1 MNQSMKST
9 KSMRKSIGRSGRTRA
24 MENAVQPLQARQPR
38 LSRPAPWW
46 RILLVWARQEFMLL
60 LREPVA
66 VFFSLAFPL
75 IIYVFIGIPYG
86 STEIAPG
93 VHFIDAMFSS
103 LILTVAANLL
113 LMGLPIYLAELRSCG
128 VDRRYAV
135 LPLPGRLFASSVLAS
150 MLILL
155 AGSSAVIVLVVGL
168 RDGLR
173 ATLWSPVY
181 LLLLIGSILWLS
193 ALGFLI
199 GALRVSAR
207 TTQALSAAIFFI
219 MFFGSG
225 AAVPLEGLP
234 EILQKILEWNPLKQ
248 WLDVMIGVYTGAG
261 ASRTEWLR
269 LLLAL
274 PMSAICA
281 LGGLR
286 LWRQRS

>member
-1 MNQSMKST
+1 
-9 KSMRKSIGRSGRTRA
+9 
-24 MENAVQPLQARQPR
+24 MENAVQSRQSRQPR
-38 LSRPAPWW
+38 QSRPASWW

-150 MLILL
+150 MLIL
-155 AGSSAVIVLVVGL
+155 L

>member
-1 MNQSMKST
+1 
-9 KSMRKSIGRSGRTRA
+9 
-24 MENAVQPLQARQPR
+24 MENAVQPLQARLPR

-113 LMGLPIYLAELRSCG
+113 LMGLPIYLAELRSRG

-135 LPLPGRLFASSVLAS
+135 LPLPGRLFASGVLAS

-155 AGSSAVIVLVVGL
+155 AGSSAVIVMVVGL

-173 ATLWSPVY
+173 NSLWSPVY

-234 EILQKILEWNPLKQ
+234 EILQKVLEWNPLKQ
-248 WLDVMIGVYTGAG
+248 WLDVMVGVYTGTG

-274 PMSAICA
+274 PMTTICA
-281 LGGLR
+281 LGGLQ
-286 LWRQRS
+286 LWKQRG

>member
-1 MNQSMKST
+1 MSQSMSP
-9 KSMRKSIGRSGRTRA
+9 GGQAGAAAGAAGARS
-24 MENAVQPLQARQPR
+24 
-38 LSRPAPWW
+38 APWW
-46 RILLVWARQEFMLL
+46 RILPVWARQELVLL

-66 VFFSLAFPL
+66 VFFSLVFPV
-75 IIYVFIGIPYG
+75 IMYVFIGIPYG

-93 VHFIDAMFSS
+93 VHFIDAMFSAL
-103 LILTVAANLL
+103 LIGVMANLL
-113 LMGLPIYLAELRSCG
+113 LMGLPIYLAELRSRG

-135 LPLPGRLFASSVLAS
+135 VPLPGRLLA
-150 MLILL
+150 
-155 AGSSAVIVLVVGL
+155 AAVLVSTLVLVAGASAIIILVVAL

-173 ATLWSPVY
+173 ASLWSPVY
-181 LLLLIGSILWLS
+181 LLLLLGSVLWLS

-207 TTQALSAAIFFI
+207 TTQALSAAVFFI

-225 AAVPLEGLP
+225 AAAPLDGLP
-234 EILQKILEWNPLKQ
+234 EILQRILEWNPLKQ
-248 WLDVMIGVYTGAG
+248 WLDVMTGVYTGAG

>member
-1 MNQSMKST
+1 
-9 KSMRKSIGRSGRTRA
+9 
-24 MENAVQPLQARQPR
+24 MENAVQSRHPRQ
-38 LSRPAPWW
+38 SRPAPWW

-113 LMGLPIYLAELRSCG
+113 LMGLPIYLAELRSRG

-135 LPLPGRLFASSVLAS
+135 LPLPGRLFASGVLAS

-155 AGSSAVIVLVVGL
+155 AGSSAVIVMVVGL

-173 ATLWSPVY
+173 NSLWSPVY

-234 EILQKILEWNPLKQ
+234 EILQKVLEWNPLKQ
-248 WLDVMIGVYTGAG
+248 WLDVMVGVYTGTG

-274 PMSAICA
+274 PMTTICA
-281 LGGLR
+281 LGGLQ
-286 LWRQRS
+286 LWKQRG

>member
-1 MNQSMKST
+1 
-9 KSMRKSIGRSGRTRA
+9 
-24 MENAVQPLQARQPR
+24 
-38 LSRPAPWW
+38 
-46 RILLVWARQEFMLL
+46 
-60 LREPVA
+60 
-66 VFFSLAFPL
+66 
-75 IIYVFIGIPYG
+75 
-86 STEIAPG
+86 
-93 VHFIDAMFSS
+93 
-103 LILTVAANLL
+103 
-113 LMGLPIYLAELRSCG
+113 
-128 VDRRYAV
+128 
-135 LPLPGRLFASSVLAS
+135 

-234 EILQKILEWNPLKQ
+234 EILQKVLEWNPLKQ
-248 WLDVMIGVYTGAG
+248 WLDVMVGVYTGTG

-274 PMSAICA
+274 PMTTICA
-281 LGGLR
+281 LGGLQ
-286 LWRQRS
+286 LWKQRG

>member
-1 MNQSMKST
+1 
-9 KSMRKSIGRSGRTRA
+9 
-24 MENAVQPLQARQPR
+24 MENAVQSRQSRQPR
-38 LSRPAPWW
+38 QSRPASWW

-168 RDGLR
+168 R

-234 EILQKILEWNPLKQ
+234 EILQKVLEWNPLKQ

-274 PMSAICA
+274 PMTTICA
-281 LGGLR
+281 LGGLQ
-286 LWRQRS
+286 LWKQRG

>member
-1 MNQSMKST
+1 M
-9 KSMRKSIGRSGRTRA
+9 
-24 MENAVQPLQARQPR
+24 
-38 LSRPAPWW
+38 
-46 RILLVWARQEFMLL
+46 
-60 LREPVA
+60 
-66 VFFSLAFPL
+66 
-75 IIYVFIGIPYG
+75 
-86 STEIAPG
+86 
-93 VHFIDAMFSS
+93 HFIDAMFSS

>member
-1 MNQSMKST
+1 M
-9 KSMRKSIGRSGRTRA
+9 
-24 MENAVQPLQARQPR
+24 
-38 LSRPAPWW
+38 
-46 RILLVWARQEFMLL
+46 
-60 LREPVA
+60 
-66 VFFSLAFPL
+66 
-75 IIYVFIGIPYG
+75 
-86 STEIAPG
+86 
-93 VHFIDAMFSS
+93 
-103 LILTVAANLL
+103 
-113 LMGLPIYLAELRSCG
+113 
-128 VDRRYAV
+128 DRRYAV
-135 LPLPGRLFASSVLAS
+135 LPLPGRLFASGVLAS

-155 AGSSAVIVLVVGL
+155 AGSSAVIVMVVGL

-173 ATLWSPVY
+173 NSLWSPVY